1 MASDGVNITTHSLE
15 EFNAEAARFARGL
28 APGQKGATVVALSGD
43 LGAGKT
49 TFVQR
54 VAHEFGVEDQVNSPT
69 FVIEKIYECSQGPF
83 VRLVHMDAYR
93 LKGARDLEVL
103 GWKELV
109 ADKDNLIL
117 IEWPENVPDALPKDT
132 LRISLQARDEERTIN
147 HGQD

>member
-1 MASDGVNITTHSLE
+1 MQVTTHSLD
-15 EFNAEAARFARGL
+15 EFNAEAVRFAREL
-28 APGQKGATVVALSGD
+28 APRADGASVVALSGD

-69 FVIEKIYECSQGPF
+69 FVIEKIYACSQGPF

-93 LKGARDLEVL
+93 LAGAHELEVL

-109 ADKDNLIL
+109 SDKNNLIL
-117 IEWPENVPDALPKDT
+117 IEWPENVVDAIPKEAV
-132 LRISLQARDEERTIN
+132 RISLSGHEDERTIEY
-147 HGQD
+147 GEK